1 MHPDALDFV
10 VWTSVASSNTRGRKQ
25 HENPSLCAA
34 REDGVHV
41 LVFVLSENQEII
53 ASWLIYYR

>member
-10 VWTSVASSNTRGRKQ
+10 VWTSVASSNALGRKQ
-25 HENPSLCAA
+25 HNYPGLRVA
-34 REDGVHV
+34 REDGVHF
-41 LVFVLSENQEII
+41 LVFVPFENREII